1 MFKTRDLLL
10 FLLCAGF
17 LLIAIGVT
25 SVHQWF
31 DGVTAFETLSEIEQ
45 EGPDFEAAEATP
57 LDRAARILELQQKLA
72 VRGNV
77 ITAAPELPVS
87 TSDTTDNEAAS
98 EEADV
103 AVAVGAVDTCVSYRA
118 VALAWPTSGLVT
130 EEREGR
136 RLYVTAETVETP
148 VTVGTSTTVQTAVT
162 ERIWLHLPIRTSAYP
177 TPACVPYDVVG
188 IALDGSLI
196 RNNEQGIYSV
206 FGAET
211 LIGYALDGLPIYGQ
225 NSTVATDACGGVVVN
240 GQYRYYLSSE
250 RDGVLGCFAAA
261 PVQL

>member
-1 MFKTRDLLL
+1 MFRTRDLLL
-10 FLLCAGF
+10 FLACAGF
-17 LLIAIGVT
+17 LLVAIGIT
-25 SVHQWF
+25 SVSHWL
-31 DGVTAFETLSEIEQ
+31 GAETNYDILAEVAP
-45 EGPDFEAAEATP
+45 EGPDLAAADAAP

-72 VRGNV
+72 ARGNV
-77 ITAAPELPVS
+77 ISAAPEITPVPEVVDVETESESEAS
-87 TSDTTDNEAAS
+87 TV
-98 EEADV
+98 V
-103 AVAVGAVDTCVSYRA
+103 AGAVMQCAQYRTA
-118 VALAWPTSGLVT
+118 ALAWPLGGVTT

-136 RLYVTAETVETP
+136 RLYITAETASVP
-148 VTVGTSTTVQTAVT
+148 VTVGTSTTMQADVV

-177 TPACVPYDVVG
+177 TSTCLPYDVVG
-188 IALDGSLI
+188 VAQDGSLI

-206 FGAET
+206 FGADT
-211 LIGYALDGLPIYGQ
+211 LIGYALDGLPIYGL